1 MEVRPGLYLTSPD
14 MSFVEMASELSLVEL
29 VRYGCVLCASYA
41 YDESNGRGFRE
52 RAPLTTVRS
61 LKKTVR
67 REHARCGSRKA
78 MRALRFVA
86 DTSASP
92 METILAMALC
102 LPRMIGG
109 YGLDLPE
116 LNRRIE
122 ARAKGLV
129 KRSYF
134 KCDLYWSES
143 RVAVEYESDEHH
155 TGREEE
161 TRDSSRRA
169 ALMAQG
175 ITVVTITRDQF
186 FDARKLDEAARTV
199 AKLTGKELPANNGGW
214 MMRRH
219 RLRTELLSELR
230 KG

>member
-1 MEVRPGLYLTSPD
+1 
-14 MSFVEMASELSLVEL
+14 MASELSFVEL
-29 VRYGCVLCASYA
+29 VRYGCVLCSSYA
-41 YDESNGRGFRE
+41 YDEESEKGFRE

-61 LKKTVR
+61 LARAVEKESERRGSKK
-67 REHARCGSRKA
+67 AA
-78 MRALRFVA
+78 RALRYVA
-86 DTSASP
+86 AVSASP

-116 LNRRIE
+116 LNFRIE
-122 ARAKGLV
+122 AREGGLV

-134 KCDLYWSES
+134 KCDLYWPKY
-143 RVAVEYESDEHH
+143 RVAVEYESDENHV
-155 TGREEE
+155 GRHAEAH
-161 TRDSSRRA
+161 DSSRRA

-175 ITVVTITRDQF
+175 ITVVTITTDQF

-199 AKLTGKELPANNGGW
+199 AKLTGKRLPPNNVEW

-219 RLRTELLSELR
+219 GLRQELLSDLR
-230 KG
+230 HDRSRRESSKQDLGMFR